1 MEAKDKQQDDVNA
14 NENERLKSQE
24 SDRQDAKD
32 DKKEDGNKKITD
44 NVDFREFV
52 KTKNDKDW
60 ADKH

>member
-32 DKKEDGNKKITD
+32 DKKEDGKKKITD